1 MIVINEKIKFQN
13 PLIVTGFHSFGSVG
27 TLAAQYLRDRL
38 NAMEIGFL
46 EVKSIPSAA
55 LLVKGEILYPIR
67 IFYDKRGKILI
78 FESEIP
84 LPSECG
90 KEIAEDIAHFA
101 AKVRAKQ
108 VVCLEGLAGKDKSED
123 EEVYVI
129 FNDRSL
135 AKNLKDLKILETGI
149 MFGLS
154 TEIMLKCKSLSIP
167 SICIMAKAH
176 REFPDGKAAANVLK
190 AFGKLYHLKIDL
202 APLIRESELFERKM
216 LELLRKAEEIG
227 ERPEKIYG

>member
-1 MIVINEKIKFQN
+1 MIVINEKLKLQN

-38 NAMEIGFL
+38 NAKEIGFL

-55 LLVKGEILYPIR
+55 LLLKGEILYPIR
-67 IFYDKRGKILI
+67 IFYDKKEKILI

-84 LPSECG
+84 LPSECA
-90 KEIAEDIAHFA
+90 KEIAEDIAQFA
-101 AKVRAKQ
+101 VKVKAKQ
-108 VVCLEGLAGKDKSED
+108 VVCLEGLAGKDKPGD

-135 AKNLKDLKILETGI
+135 AKNLKDFKILETGI

-154 TEIMLKCKSLSIP
+154 TEIMLKCKSFNIP
-167 SICIMAKAH
+167 SLCIMAKAH

-190 AFGKLYHLKIDL
+190 AFGKLYDLEIDL
-202 APLIRESELFERKM
+202 APLIKESELFEQKM
-216 LELLRKAEEIG
+216 LELLKKAKEVE